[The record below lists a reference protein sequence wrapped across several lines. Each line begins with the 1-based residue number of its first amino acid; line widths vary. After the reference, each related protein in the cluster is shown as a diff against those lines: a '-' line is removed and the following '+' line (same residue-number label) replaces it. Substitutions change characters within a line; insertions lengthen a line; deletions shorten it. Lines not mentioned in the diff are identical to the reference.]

1 MRQTPGRWAS
11 ELQTWRE
18 WQNKKDNFYKYD
30 KKDKYYKPDSDHKKQ
45 PGHRQF
51 LSRAVESWEG
61 VSFIVTG
68 DDDHDGGDD
77 NGHDH
82 DDRVVCI
89 KHVYIRYN
97 KP

>member
-1 MRQTPGRWAS
+1 MTKRTNITNLTQII
-11 ELQTWRE
+11 
-18 WQNKKDNFYKYD
+18 
-30 KKDKYYKPDSDHKKQ
+30 KKQ

-68 DDDHDGGDD
+68 DHDHDDHDDHDD

-82 DDRVVCI
+82 DGRVVCM
-89 KHVYIRYN
+89 KHIYIRYN
-97 KP
+97 KANAV